1 MIMGAVSL
9 ILLWSPP
16 LAISRPF
23 TRRCPCG
30 LKQTLP
36 PLSLAFLQNSK
47 VPCCSIQLRL
57 KTNPLPSV
65 PGHCVRNVWVDQR
78 VSVWCVCTG
87 PTTSTPGLC
96 YFIIKQKARQTE
108 WTNDT
113 VMNLSRSNNGID
125 KQIQF
130 CLCLWREEELE
141 ETQKKNKACL
151 SARSTI

>member
-1 MIMGAVSL
+1 MWLEANIASTVPGLPAVLKSTML
-9 ILLWSPP
+9 FNPASFDNQP
-16 LAISRPF
+16 LALC
-23 TRRCPCG
+23 TW
-30 LKQTLP
+30 TLCEKC
-36 PLSLAFLQNSK
+36 LS
-47 VPCCSIQLRL
+47 
-57 KTNPLPSV
+57 
-65 PGHCVRNVWVDQR
+65 
-78 VSVWCVCTG
+78 G
-87 PTTSTPGLC
+87 PTSECMMCLYGYNCLITSTAGLC

-130 CLCLWREEELE
+130 CFCLWREEELE